1 MASKKSNRIRKNH
14 SILIPV
20 ATHLLTTTGKGIEK
34 TAKWM
39 ATDHTR
45 SSEYSSVTNAM
56 HNLNYLSAK
65 QALIFRIA
73 DRRMNRGNTIPSRSE
88 IVCDWLIDH
97 LLFIRDVLWGF
108 LRPILESI
116 FFGLLRL
123 IAIVLVNV
131 VSSMRCLGLSP
142 NNAFVS

>member
-1 MASKKSNRIRKNH
+1 MPPNISRRNRKHR
-14 SILIPV
+14 STLIPV

-45 SSEYSSVTNAM
+45 SSEFTSATNALQ
-56 HNLNYLSAK
+56 NLNYFSAK
-65 QALIFRIA
+65 QALIFRLA
-73 DRRMNRGNTIPSRSE
+73 DRRMSRGYTIPSRSE
-88 IVCDWLIDH
+88 IICDWLIDH
-97 LLFIRDVLWGF
+97 LLFIRDVIWEL

-131 VSSMRCLGLSP
+131 VFFYALFKLISH
-142 NNAFVS
+142 